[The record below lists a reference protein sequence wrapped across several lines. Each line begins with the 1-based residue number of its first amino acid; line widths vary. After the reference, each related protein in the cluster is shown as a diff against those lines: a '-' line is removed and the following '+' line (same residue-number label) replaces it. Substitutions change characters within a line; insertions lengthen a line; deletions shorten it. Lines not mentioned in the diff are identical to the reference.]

1 MTPTDPPRPSPD
13 ALLRQAT
20 LEARGRL
27 KIFLGAS
34 PGVGKTYEMLL
45 QGAARQRDGIDVV
58 VAIVETH
65 GRAETEAL
73 VAPFEV
79 IARSPIAY
87 HGRVLSELDLDAVLA
102 RRPALVLVDELAH
115 SNAPG
120 ARHPKRWQDIEELR
134 DAGIDV
140 FTTVNIQHIESLN
153 DVVAG
158 FTHVRVRETV
168 PDHVLE
174 SAEIEIVDLPPDELI
189 ERLKA
194 GKVYIREEAARA
206 LHHFFS
212 KSNLSALRELAL
224 RRAAQT
230 VDAQMLDHLKAH
242 ALGGTYA
249 GSERIL
255 VAVSE
260 LPGADMLV
268 RTAKRLAD
276 ALHAPWTAL
285 HVETPRDAR
294 LTLADRERLGATLA
308 LAAGLGATIVTV
320 PAVSVIE
327 GMREQ
332 LADMHAT
339 QVVIGKSQ
347 RSWWF
352 ELRHGS
358 VVDRLVRASPGVAVH
373 VIPAGQDAV
382 AGAPRRPASRFG
394 MGHWQDYAIPLA
406 AVALLTGF
414 ASLINPWIGYQSIDL
429 LYLIPVVAC
438 ASLLGL
444 RAGIVAGVVAGLAFN
459 WFFLPPIHTFT
470 VYDPQNLITVVVL
483 IGVAVVTS
491 QLAGR
496 VRAQAL
502 LGGRSARENAAIAGF
517 AKTLG
522 TLSDESETAHAVCGE
537 VSRMLDVDTVLLLRD
552 ADGSNR
558 LVAASPPENRLSA
571 IEMAAVDWAFDRGE
585 ATGRGTNTLTASEWQ
600 FRPLKTSL
608 GVLAVIGLARG
619 DASEPVAADRML
631 LLMSLIDQA
640 ALAQERLR
648 LEAEMRQVASVRER
662 DDLRATLLSSIGH
675 DLRTPLTA
683 ISAAA
688 DALDAEH
695 GGNALV
701 ATIRTEA
708 QRLGRFF
715 EDLIEI
721 TRIESGALAVRA
733 EPIDLTD
740 AVASAVHDMRTTLGG
755 RAIELDVPPNLPL
768 VRADPRLLG
777 HILINLIDNAAKFGT
792 PASPIRFEG
801 RRERDGVVLSVI
813 DHGPGLPPGLEARV
827 FDRFHRLEGS
837 DRTGGTGLGLAIVKG
852 FANAMQLS
860 VTAANREDLGG
871 ARFSI
876 LFPAALLLDDAA

>member
-1 MTPTDPPRPSPD
+1 MNAREPARPSPD
-13 ALLRQAT
+13 ALLRQAAR
-20 LEARGRL
+20 EERGRL

-45 QGAARQRDGIDVV
+45 QGAARLRDGVDVV
-58 VAIVETH
+58 VGVVETH
-65 GRAETEAL
+65 GRVETERL

-79 IARSPIAY
+79 IDRSAIAY
-87 HGRVLSELDLDAVLA
+87 HGRILSEMDLDAVIA
-102 RRPALVLVDELAH
+102 RAPALVLVDELAH
-115 SNAPG
+115 SNAPDS
-120 ARHPKRWQDIEELR
+120 RHPKRWQDIEELR

-140 FTTVNIQHIESLN
+140 FTTVNIQHIESLT

-168 PDHVLE
+168 PDHLLE

-260 LPGADMLV
+260 LAGSDVLV
-268 RTAKRLAD
+268 RTAKRLSD
-276 ALHAPWTAL
+276 ALRAPWTAL

-294 LTLADRERLGATLA
+294 LSRADRERLSATLS
-308 LAAGLGATIVTV
+308 LAASLGATIVTI
-320 PAVSVIE
+320 PAASVIA
-327 GMREQ
+327 GMRDH
-332 LADMHAT
+332 LAAMHAT
-339 QVVIGKSQ
+339 QVVIGKSH

-358 VVDRLVRASPGVAVH
+358 VVDRLVRASPGVAIH
-373 VIPAGQDAV
+373 VIPAEGEAR
-382 AGAPRRPASRFG
+382 APTPAAPQPLDWASWG
-394 MGHWQDYAIPLA
+394 SYAITIA
-406 AVALLTGF
+406 AVAALTLV
-414 ASLINPWIGYQSIDL
+414 ALLINPWIGYQSIDL
-429 LYLIPVVAC
+429 LYLLPVVAC
-438 ASLLGL
+438 ASTLGL
-444 RAGIVAGVVAGLAFN
+444 RPGILAGVLAGLAYN

-470 VYDPQNLITVVVL
+470 IYDPQNVVTVAVL
-483 IGVAVVTS
+483 IGVGVVTS

-522 TLSDESETAHAVCGE
+522 ALSDEAETAHAICAE
-537 VSRMLDVDTVLLLRD
+537 VSRILEVDTVLLVRD
-552 ADGSNR
+552 GRTTR
-558 LVAASPPENRLSA
+558 LVAACPPDNRLSA
-571 IEMAAVDWAFDRGE
+571 IENAAVDWAFDRGE
-585 ATGRGTNTLTASEWQ
+585 PAGRGTGTLTASEWQ
-600 FRPLKTSL
+600 FRPLATAL
-608 GVLAVIGLARG
+608 GVLAVLGVARG
-619 DASEPVAADRML
+619 DSGEPVAAERML

-640 ALAQERLR
+640 ALAHERLR
-648 LEAEMRQVASVRER
+648 LEAEMREVASVRER
-662 DDLRATLLSSIGH
+662 DELRATLLSSIGH

-683 ISAAA
+683 IRAAA
-688 DALDAEH
+688 DALAQD
-695 GGNALV
+695 GRDGALV
-701 ATIRTEA
+701 TTIRDQA
-708 QRLGRFF
+708 QRLARFF
-715 EDLIEI
+715 DDLIEI

-740 AVASAVHDMRTTLGG
+740 AVASAVHDNRGALVG
-755 RAIELDVPPNLPL
+755 RPIELDVPPNLPL

-777 HILINLIDNAAKFGT
+777 HILINLLDNAAKFGT
-792 PASPIRFEG
+792 AGTPIRFEG
-801 RRERDGVVLSVI
+801 QRVADGVRLSVI
-813 DHGPGLPPGLEARV
+813 DCGPGLPPGMETRV
-827 FDRFHRLEGS
+827 FDRFQRLEGS

-852 FANAMQLS
+852 FAQAMQLTVS
-860 VTAANREDLGG
+860 ADNRDDEPG

-876 LFPAALLLDDAA
+876 LFPAASLLDEPS

>member
-1 MTPTDPPRPSPD
+1 VNALEPARPSPD
-13 ALLRQAT
+13 ALLRQAAR
-20 LEARGRL
+20 EERGRL

-45 QGAARQRDGIDVV
+45 QGAARLRDGVDVV
-58 VAIVETH
+58 VGVVETH
-65 GRAETEAL
+65 GRVETERL

-79 IARSPIAY
+79 IDRSAIAY
-87 HGRVLSELDLDAVLA
+87 HGRILSEMDLDAVIA
-102 RRPALVLVDELAH
+102 RAPALVLVDELAH
-115 SNAPG
+115 SNAPD

-140 FTTVNIQHIESLN
+140 FTTVNIQHIESLT

-168 PDHVLE
+168 PDHLLE

-260 LPGADMLV
+260 LAGSDALV
-268 RTAKRLAD
+268 RTAKRLSD
-276 ALHAPWTAL
+276 ALRAPWTAL

-294 LTLADRERLGATLA
+294 LSLADRERLSATLS
-308 LAAGLGATIVTV
+308 LAASLGATIVTI
-320 PAVSVIE
+320 PAASVIA
-327 GMREQ
+327 GMRDH
-332 LADMHAT
+332 LAAMHAT
-339 QVVIGKSQ
+339 QVVIGKSH

-358 VVDRLVRASPGVAVH
+358 VVDRLVRASPGVAIH
-373 VIPAGQDAV
+373 VIPADGEAR
-382 AGAPRRPASRFG
+382 APTPAAPRPLDWANWGS
-394 MGHWQDYAIPLA
+394 YAITIA
-406 AVALLTGF
+406 AVAALTF
-414 ASLINPWIGYQSIDL
+414 VALLINPWIGYQSIDL
-429 LYLIPVVAC
+429 LYLLPVVAC
-438 ASLLGL
+438 ASTLGL
-444 RAGIVAGVVAGLAFN
+444 WPGILAGVLAGLAYN

-470 VYDPQNLITVVVL
+470 IYDPQNVVTVAVL
-483 IGVAVVTS
+483 IGVGVVTS

-522 TLSDESETAHAVCGE
+522 ALSDEAETAHAICAE
-537 VSRMLDVDTVLLLRD
+537 VSRILEVDTVLLVRD
-552 ADGSNR
+552 GRTTR
-558 LVAASPPENRLSA
+558 LVAACPPDNNLSA
-571 IEMAAVDWAFDRGE
+571 IENAAVDWAFDRGE
-585 ATGRGTNTLTASEWQ
+585 PAGRGTGTLTASEWQ
-600 FRPLKTSL
+600 FRPLATAL
-608 GVLAVIGLARG
+608 GVLAVLGVARCDSG
-619 DASEPVAADRML
+619 EPVAAERML

-640 ALAQERLR
+640 ALAHERLR
-648 LEAEMRQVASVRER
+648 LEAEMREVASVRER
-662 DDLRATLLSSIGH
+662 DELRATLLSSIGH

-683 ISAAA
+683 IRAAA
-688 DALDAEH
+688 DALAQD
-695 GGNALV
+695 GRDGALV
-701 ATIRTEA
+701 TTIRDQA
-708 QRLGRFF
+708 QRLARFF
-715 EDLIEI
+715 DDLIEI

-740 AVASAVHDMRTTLGG
+740 AVASAVHDNRGALVD
-755 RAIELDVPPNLPL
+755 RPIELDVPPNLPL

-777 HILINLIDNAAKFGT
+777 HILINLLDNAAKFGT
-792 PASPIRFEG
+792 AGTPIRFEG
-801 RRERDGVVLSVI
+801 QRVADGVRLSVI
-813 DHGPGLPPGLEARV
+813 DCGPGLPPGMETRV
-827 FDRFHRLEGS
+827 FDRFQRLEGS

-852 FANAMQLS
+852 FAQAMQLTVS
-860 VTAANREDLGG
+860 ADNRDDERG

-876 LFPAALLLDDAA
+876 LFSAASLLDEPS